1 MAATSS
7 SSSTSTSSRRSSLPS
22 SKPIDFSSDSPPKLI
37 LSPDQQRYC
46 SQALKLLKEKL
57 QIPSTIRQEF
67 KQLQDNRMKKLEMM
81 KTCRVALED
90 INLNKN
96 RYTDVLPFDDDRVVL
111 KSSSKGES
119 DYINASFIKV
129 DSSERVSEF
138 LATQGPLPQTFE
150 DFWEMVI
157 QYRCP
162 VIVMLTQLVDNY
174 KTVKCG
180 DYFQVENGVKEFGK
194 ICVSTKWTRTTDSY
208 LVLRCLEVKH
218 KETDEPVQSV
228 IHIQYPKWPD
238 HGVPAE
244 TLAVR
249 EILKMIYHVPPR
261 LGPIVV
267 HCRYRENR
275 CILYNS

>member
-174 KTVKCG
+174 KT
-180 DYFQVENGVKEFGK
+180 
-194 ICVSTKWTRTTDSY
+194 
-208 LVLRCLEVKH
+208 
-218 KETDEPVQSV
+218 DEPVQSV